1 MRKGAHSSA
10 VKLEMQVK
18 IKDRSQ
24 KNSLILH
31 VVMTFSFLNKN
42 PAHSFYAYQ
51 VKSLNLHPKTV

>member
-10 VKLEMQVK
+10 VKIEMQAK

-31 VVMTFSFLNKN
+31 VLMTFSFLNNN
-42 PAHSFYAYQ
+42 PTHSLYEY
-51 VKSLNLHPKTV
+51 

>member
-42 PAHSFYAYQ
+42 PAHSFYAY
-51 VKSLNLHPKTV
+51 

>member
-31 VVMTFSFLNKN
+31 VVMTSSFLNKN
-42 PAHSFYAYQ
+42 PAHSFYAY
-51 VKSLNLHPKTV
+51 

>member
-10 VKLEMQVK
+10 VKIEMQAK

-31 VVMTFSFLNKN
+31 AVMTFSFLSKN
-42 PAHSFYAYQ
+42 PTHSLR
-51 VKSLNLHPKTV
+51 VLSKIP

>member
-10 VKLEMQVK
+10 VKIEMQAK

-31 VVMTFSFLNKN
+31 AVMTFSFLSKES
-42 PAHSFYAYQ
+42 HTL
-51 VKSLNLHPKTV
+51 SLRVLSKIP

>member
-10 VKLEMQVK
+10 VKIEMQAK

-31 VVMTFSFLNKN
+31 VVMTFSFLNN
-42 PAHSFYAYQ
+42 YPTHSLFMSI
-51 VKSLNLHPKTV
+51 K